1 MTCFVD
7 STRDGRSLFRLP
19 LPILLAATL
28 AVLSNQGA
36 DGLAAPPAAERDRPE
51 TARLDVSRYVV
62 DVEARKIRGVFGNA
76 SGLTFRPESRSL
88 FLVINSPT
96 RMVEIDLQGKVKRSI
111 RLAGFE
117 DTEGVAYLGQD
128 RFGILDERRRHLCVV
143 HVEKTA
149 RSIKFSDL
157 KRVENTAPPEQ
168 GGWYLLVDPKPTP
181 NVGLEG
187 LSFDKE
193 NRRFFIVKEK
203 NPRKFFHVTL
213 GPDPDSVPMITEP
226 WKKSRLKSLRQK
238 DLSGVHFH
246 SATRQLL
253 VMSHES
259 RNIVQCSLD
268 GRPVSRLSLDVGS
281 AGLKRAIPQAEGITM
296 DDRQVLYVLSEPNL
310 FYVFKPPSTETTK

>member
-1 MTCFVD
+1 MNRKKEVMSQD
-7 STRDGRSLFRLP
+7 RPLFRMH
-19 LPILLAATL
+19 LPILLAVLIVL
-28 AVLSNQGA
+28 ADRGP
-36 DGLAAPPAAERDRPE
+36 DGLAAPPIADADKPD
-51 TARLDVSRYVV
+51 TARLDVSRYMV

-117 DTEGVAYLGQD
+117 DTEGVAYLGRD
-128 RFGILDERRRHLCVV
+128 RFGILDESRRHLCVI
-143 HVEKTA
+143 HLEKTA

-157 KRVENTAPPEQ
+157 KRVENTGPPEQ

-187 LSFDKE
+187 LSFDKQ

-213 GPDPDSVPMITEP
+213 GPDKNSVPTIDEP
-226 WKKSRLKSLRQK
+226 WKGRLKHLAQK

-246 SATRQLL
+246 SATKQLL
-253 VMSHES
+253 IMSHES

-268 GRPVSRLSLDVGS
+268 GRPVARLSLAAGS
-281 AGLKRAIPQAEGITM
+281 AGLKRDIPQAEGIAM
-296 DDRQVLYVLSEPNL
+296 DDRQTLYVLSEPNL
-310 FYVFKPPSTETTK
+310 FYVFKPPPPAR

>member
-1 MTCFVD
+1 MKCFVEPTGSD
-7 STRDGRSLFRLP
+7 RISFRLV
-19 LPILLAATL
+19 LPILVAILAAP
-28 AVLSNQGA
+28 SNHQA
-36 DGLAAPPAAERDRPE
+36 EGLAAPPDADANGKK
-51 TARLDVSRYVV
+51 TASLDVSRYTV

-96 RMVEIDLQGKVKRSI
+96 RMVEIDLQGTVKRSI

-149 RSIKFSDL
+149 RTIRFGDL
-157 KRVENTAPPEQ
+157 KRIENTAPPEQ
-168 GGWYLLVDPKPTP
+168 GGWYLVVDPKPTP

-310 FYVFKPPSTETTK
+310 FYVFKPPPTEPNK

>member
-7 STRDGRSLFRLP
+7 STRDNRSLFRLP

-62 DVEARKIRGVFGNA
+62 DVEARKIRGVLGNA

-96 RMVEIDLQGKVKRSI
+96 RMVEIDLQGKIKRSI
-111 RLAGFE
+111 QLAGFE
-117 DTEGVAYLGQD
+117 DTEGVAYLGRD

-157 KRVENTAPPEQ
+157 KRVENTAPP
-168 GGWYLLVDPKPTP
+168 D
-181 NVGLEG
+181 
-187 LSFDKE
+187 
-193 NRRFFIVKEK
+193 
-203 NPRKFFHVTL
+203 
-213 GPDPDSVPMITEP
+213 
-226 WKKSRLKSLRQK
+226 
-238 DLSGVHFH
+238 
-246 SATRQLL
+246 A
-253 VMSHES
+253 
-259 RNIVQCSLD
+259 
-268 GRPVSRLSLDVGS
+268 VS
-281 AGLKRAIPQAEGITM
+281 
-296 DDRQVLYVLSEPNL
+296 
-310 FYVFKPPSTETTK
+310 